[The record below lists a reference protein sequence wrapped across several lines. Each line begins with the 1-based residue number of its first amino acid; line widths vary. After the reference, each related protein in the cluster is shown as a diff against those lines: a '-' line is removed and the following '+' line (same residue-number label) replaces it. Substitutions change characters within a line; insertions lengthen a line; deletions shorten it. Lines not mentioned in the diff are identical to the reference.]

1 MEIENRIV
9 TFKEL
14 ENSFKTYISDKD
26 DIALINK
33 AYKFAEEKHRGQ
45 FRKSG
50 DPYIS
55 HCLYVAYILSKLQ
68 VGPKTICVGLLHDT
82 IEDTDTTYDDIKNL
96 FGIEIAD
103 LVEALTKV
111 TRLSDYKNVEFT
123 AENHRKIFVAMAKDI
138 RVILVKLSDRLHNM
152 LTLQFQPKEKQL
164 RISNETLE
172 VYAPIAHRLGL
183 YNISTKLEDLSLYYI
198 EPEKFKDIEDKCNQL
213 MSNLKGTLDSLKKHI
228 DDILSPTK
236 IPYEITSRVKS
247 VYSIYKKMY
256 LKNYSFD
263 QIYDILALRIITE
276 TEQNCYEIL
285 GYIHA
290 NFTPMPGRFKDYIAM
305 PKANMYQS
313 LHTTIMS
320 ESGIF
325 FEIQIRTKKM
335 DELAEQ
341 GVAAHWRYKEG
352 TSYDAKKEQV
362 EIENQLQW
370 FKEFVTISDSENS
383 SAKEYMDT
391 LSHDIFDA
399 NVYIFTP
406 KGNVICLPNGSTP
419 IDFAYRIHTDLG
431 EHLSGAKVNNVLT
444 PISTKLKT
452 GDVVEVITSKNAFPN
467 TEWLNI
473 AKTNFAKSCIRK
485 YLIKKNSDYAKEDS
499 IKRGR
504 QILIDALRERKIYS
518 DLNKVITKQ
527 LLQNIHINS
536 LEELF
541 IQLAGKTI
549 TPQVIIEKS
558 QELSALVNNEHDNV
572 TEKVISKNNNETTIS
587 KLKRNT
593 TDSIILEN
601 GDNVLTT
608 LASCCQ
614 PLPGDDI
621 IGYVSTGQGVKVHRK
636 DCPNITKLK
645 DTSRLIDV
653 KWNPDNLK
661 KLEYQVQIAVEC
673 HDRNQLLVDVLNAL
687 EVDKAKIV
695 KFSAKYHPGMHTTT
709 ILIDLLVKDK
719 EILGHYINDIY
730 QVKSVFNI
738 TRSSK

>member
-1 MEIENRIV
+1 MTISNHV
-9 TFKEL
+9 CTYQEL
-14 ENSFKTYISDKD
+14 EKRVKEYISNPD
-26 DIALINK
+26 DLALISK
-33 AYKFAEEKHRGQ
+33 AYKFAADKHSGQ
-45 FRKSG
+45 IRKSG
-50 DPYIS
+50 DPYVS
-55 HCLYVAYILSKLQ
+55 HCLYVAYILADMQ
-68 VGPKTICVGLLHDT
+68 AGPKTICAGLLHDT
-82 IEDTDTTYDDIKNL
+82 IEDTDTTFEDIERE
-96 FGIEIAD
+96 FGLEIATM
-103 LVEALTKV
+103 VEALTKV

-138 RVILVKLSDRLHNM
+138 RVILIKLADRLHNM
-152 LTLQFQPKEKQL
+152 MTLQFQPKEKQI

-183 YNISTKLEDLSLYYI
+183 YNISTQLEDLSLYYL
-198 EPEKFKDIEDKCNQL
+198 EPEKVKYIEDKCNQL
-213 MSNLKGTLDSLKKHI
+213 VSNSQGTLDKLKQNI
-228 DDILSPTK
+228 ENILSKTT

-247 VYSIYKKMY
+247 IYSIYKKMY
-256 LKNYSFD
+256 LKNYAFD

-313 LHTTIMS
+313 LHTTIMTD
-320 ESGIF
+320 SGIF

-352 TSYDAKKEQV
+352 SHYDAKKEQV

-399 NVYIFTP
+399 NVYVFTP
-406 KGNVICLPNGSTP
+406 KGNVICLPNGSTA

-431 EHLSGAKVNNVLT
+431 EHLSGCKVNNVLT

-467 TEWLNI
+467 TEWYNI

-485 YLIKKNSDYAKEDS
+485 YLVKKNSDYAKEEA
-499 IKRGR
+499 IKKGK
-504 QILIDALRERKIYS
+504 QMLLDTLKEKKLS
-518 DLNKVITKQ
+518 TDLNKIVNKQ
-527 LLQNIHINS
+527 LLTDLHLNNQDD
-536 LEELF
+536 LF
-541 IQLAGKTI
+541 IQISGKTI
-549 TPQVIIEKS
+549 TTNLVIEKS
-558 QELSALVNNEHDNV
+558 NIDAKINE
-572 TEKVISKNNNETTIS
+572 EKNIQNKISGKGENDVLG
-587 KLKRNT
+587 KLKKNT
-593 TDSIILEN
+593 TDSIVLDN

-614 PLPGDDI
+614 PIPGDEI

-636 DCPNITKLK
+636 DCPNINKLK
-645 DTSRLIDV
+645 DDSRLIGV
-653 KWNPDNLK
+653 RWNPNNLK
-661 KLEYQVQIAVEC
+661 KLDYQVDLEVEC
-673 HDRNQLLVDVLNAL
+673 HDRDGLLVDVVNIL
-687 EVDKAKIV
+687 EVNKAKVV
-695 KFSAKYHPGMHTTT
+695 KLSAKYNPGMNNTV
-709 ILIDLLVKDK
+709 ILVTLLVKDT
-719 EILGHYINDIY
+719 ESLGHYINDIY
-730 QVKSVFNI
+730 QVKSVYNVS
-738 TRSSK
+738 RVLK